1 MCLDSRICWLS
12 ACVGLLVCAQAVHAQ
27 PFGAV
32 QKKLWNSTDPEV
44 QFTGSWTAYSGF
56 GGHSGGIKYAL
67 VGSGATATMSWTA
80 DADDGGLYAVT
91 AFCVEPTGETAAYT
105 RQCRVTITSVYG
117 EEPEAGAAH
126 HPQHAYNTYT
136 GIPFRVSNGA
146 TVSIVV
152 SCPSDRERF
161 YFNAIGLYRIGA
173 LSTDPNGDGVPDPDL
188 GNPVNGITPAVWLLD
203 EDYLFAVSP
212 APHLV
217 GAHVLYPREGAL
229 YDADSGEVYG
239 IYGHLNSLTLAGGYL
254 TANFFWGAVGS
265 GTSPYFGAATHWTGN
280 LAVTVGRNGHYSI
293 TGVEPGLRNGSSSLP
308 GLGFPDGLMIA
319 RPLIRKIL
327 DDPRGIVS
335 ANSSLIPTA
344 VFTANPGAGKYF
356 SVEEVNPAKGAF
368 VRAMLTEM
376 LAGLPEVRDFREVI
390 PRTAD
395 QQFDD
400 MGADFGGGESG
411 GGSAPGFEFPEKPVT
426 LTFDRNYLNSPTM
439 PEGVSKFFNWG
450 VPTEVETRNLQHT
463 VYIGIP
469 GSFEFC
475 NYQFDLQGLS
485 DGPFGFQWDQTRDFF
500 RTLMEWVG
508 GGFFV
513 LVVYW
518 RLGRRGS

>member
-1 MCLDSRICWLS
+1 M
-12 ACVGLLVCAQAVHAQ
+12 
-27 PFGAV
+27 
-32 QKKLWNSTDPEV
+32 
-44 QFTGSWTAYSGF
+44 
-56 GGHSGGIKYAL
+56 
-67 VGSGATATMSWTA
+67 
-80 DADDGGLYAVT
+80 
-91 AFCVEPTGETAAYT
+91 
-105 RQCRVTITSVYG
+105 
-117 EEPEAGAAH
+117 
-126 HPQHAYNTYT
+126 
-136 GIPFRVSNGA
+136 
-146 TVSIVV
+146 
-152 SCPSDRERF
+152 
-161 YFNAIGLYRIGA
+161 
-173 LSTDPNGDGVPDPDL
+173 
-188 GNPVNGITPAVWLLD
+188 
-203 EDYLFAVSP
+203 
-212 APHLV
+212 
-217 GAHVLYPREGAL
+217 
-229 YDADSGEVYG
+229 
-239 IYGHLNSLTLAGGYL
+239 
-254 TANFFWGAVGS
+254 
-265 GTSPYFGAATHWTGN
+265 
-280 LAVTVGRNGHYSI
+280 
-293 TGVEPGLRNGSSSLP
+293 RNGSSSLP

-335 ANSSLIPTA
+335 ANSSLIPSA
-344 VFTANPGAGKYF
+344 VFTANPGAGLYF

-376 LAGLPEVRDFREVI
+376 LAGLPELRDFREII

-400 MGADFGGGESG
+400 MGGEFGSGGTG
-411 GGSAPGFEFPEKPVT
+411 GGSSPDFDFPETPVT

-463 VYIGIP
+463 VYIGTP
-469 GSFEFC
+469 GGFEFL

-518 RLGRRGS
+518 RLSRRGS